1 MTTTEQD
8 DLERIKIQAGEAIF
22 DEGDLATVPILS
34 RTVLLRFPAKLVA
47 KK

>member
-22 DEGDLATVPILS
+22 DEGDFGDRAHIIETHC
-34 RTVLLRFPAKLVA
+34 
-47 KK
+47 